1 MKSNSIYYYIPPYYS
16 IFEKMPL
23 FSQMP
28 SVGVELAT
36 SGLALPAHTLTTTP
50 LGLASIPIT
59 IKYVLPLEA

>member
-1 MKSNSIYYYIPPYYS
+1 
-16 IFEKMPL
+16 MPL

-28 SVGVELAT
+28 SVRIEPAT

-50 LGLASIPIT
+50 LGLASTPFT